1 MMTDRDSNGKPAVVT
16 RAVTKRF
23 GTLVALDAVDLEVT
37 PSEVVVFIGPSG
49 GGKSTLLR
57 CLNGLE
63 KTDSGTI
70 EIAGVRLDTDSK
82 TICAV
87 RARTGMVF
95 QQFNLFPHLS
105 ALDNVALAPRIVKR
119 IAKAEARERAQRQLD
134 RVGLADK
141 YASYPAQLSGGQQQ
155 RVAIARALAMEPTV
169 MLFDEPTSAL
179 DAEMI
184 GEVLAVMKTL
194 AEEGMTMII
203 VSHEIRFVRE
213 VAHRVAFLEAGKVI
227 QQGTPEEMLVRP
239 THPRIAKVLAKVI

>member
-1 MMTDRDSNGKPAVVT
+1 MMTDRDPRSKPVVVA

-23 GTLVALDAVDLEVT
+23 GELVALDAVDLEVT
-37 PSEVVVFIGPSG
+37 ASEVVVFIGPSG

-63 KTDSGTI
+63 KADSGSI
-70 EIAGVRLDTDSK
+70 EIAGVRLDTDSE
-82 TICAV
+82 TVYAV

-95 QQFNLFPHLS
+95 QQFNLFPHLN
-105 ALDNVALAPRIVKR
+105 ALDNVALAPRVVRR
-119 IAKAEARERAQRQLD
+119 IAKDDARERARRQLD
-134 RVGLADK
+134 RVDLADK
-141 YASYPAQLSGGQQQ
+141 YDSYPAQLSGGQQQ
-155 RVAIARALAMEPTV
+155 RVAIARALAMEPNV

-239 THPRIAKVLAKVI
+239 THPRIAKFLAKVI